1 MKDNKSA
8 LGIVGEKVGMTQI
21 YAEDGAF
28 IPVTVVK
35 VGANVVCGIKLAD
48 KHGYAGIQIGYG
60 EKREILVNK
69 PQRGYFKKNKLKNFG
84 LLKEFRTDNSADF
97 TVGAELK
104 ADLLTVGE
112 KVDVQGTSKGKG
124 FQGVMKRWH
133 FSGGPDSHGCS
144 VSHRVPGSIGQRA
157 YPGRV
162 FPGKKMPGQMGD
174 KTVTLKNL
182 TVVGVEAEQGLV
194 LIRGAVP
201 GARGTKICI
210 YPLAGDFEARVL
222 KGVKKE
228 EAQSA

>member
-1 MKDNKSA
+1 MI
-8 LGIVGEKVGMTQI
+8 GIVGEKIGMTQI

-28 IPVTVVK
+28 IPVTVVR
-35 VGANVVCGIKLAD
+35 VGTNVICAVKLAE
-48 KHGYAGIQIGYG
+48 KHGYSGIQVGYG
-60 EKREILVNK
+60 EKREKLVNK

-84 LLKEFRTDNSADF
+84 LLREFRTDKSDNF
-97 TVGAELK
+97 PIGAELT
-104 ADLLTVGE
+104 AELLNVGD
-112 KVDVQGTSKGKG
+112 KIDVQGTSKGKG

-133 FSGGPDSHGCS
+133 FAGGADSHGCS

-174 KTVTLKNL
+174 QTVTLKNL
-182 TVVGVEAEQGLV
+182 TVVGIELEQDLV

-201 GARGTKICI
+201 GARGAKICI

-222 KGVKKE
+222 KSIQKE
-228 EAQSA
+228 DAKSA